1 MAQFNSQCQV
11 TLQDIADFLQSFGD
25 LEPILNVGGQT
36 SKVMISAANIVMA
49 AICGVPFPHKWN
61 EFNTP
66 QFYTNSLQQD
76 YAVVNPDGSSLTNL
90 GWLERGIVVD
100 IQNTAEPKPF
110 RFVETGR
117 QLNQATGTVFNGGN
131 LNSPM
136 FLVNWIPN
144 NLLYYGTWGKNNTG
158 SASFGNNPGPGSVYI
173 SPLGASISFA
183 VWAATAGGQ
192 ITFSLNYIPDSVKV
206 GTSLIVNGVTPA
218 LYNNSYNVVS
228 ISGNNVVVTSALN
241 PGVYEAGGIIGNV
254 GGPSSS
260 MPNNPIT
267 QIKDSNGNFLLLTEY
282 GTEGITAPT
291 APLNAMPGTLVNRV
305 DATTVWTVLDPFG
318 QGFRILP
325 VPVQT
330 GLLWQFSLV
339 GQMKPVRFT
348 SLSQTLAPFPD
359 EFETHFQM
367 GMIAQLYRFSP
378 QAKVYNKFPQAWHL
392 WLQSL
397 SELRSKE
404 DREMEENMF
413 VPDRGFMGGTSGRNK
428 FAGPLWPFNY
438 PVR

>member
-1 MAQFNSQCQV
+1 MAQSNCTV
-11 TLQDIADFLQSFGD
+11 TLQDLADFLQSFGD

-61 EFNTP
+61 EFNCP

-76 YAVVNPDGSSLTNL
+76 YPVVNPDGSSLTNL
-90 GWLERGIVVD
+90 AWLERGVVID
-100 IQNTAEPKPF
+100 INNTAEPKPF
-110 RFVETGR
+110 RLVETGR
-117 QLNQATGTVFNGGN
+117 QLSQASGTWFNGGN

-136 FLVNWIPN
+136 FLVNWLPN
-144 NLLYYGTWGKNNTG
+144 NLMYYGVWGKNHIG
-158 SASFGNNPGPGSVYI
+158 SATQGNNPKPGSVYTN
-173 SPLGASISFA
+173 PLGASVLAA

-192 ITFSLNYIPDSVKV
+192 ITFGLNYIPNDLVIGSA
-206 GTSLIVNGVTPA
+206 LQVNYARPL
-218 LYNNSYNVVS
+218 LYNNTYTVVS
-228 ISGNNVVVTSALN
+228 ISGNNVVVTSTLN
-241 PGVYEAGGIIGNV
+241 PGIYEAGGVIGNI
-254 GGPSSS
+254 GGAGSS
-260 MPNNPIT
+260 MPDNPFT
-267 QIKDSNGNFLLLTEY
+267 QIKDSNGNLLLLTGY
-282 GTEGITAPT
+282 GTEGLTAPT
-291 APLNAMPGTLVNRV
+291 APPNATPGTLVTRV

-325 VPVQT
+325 VPVET
-330 GLLWQFSLV
+330 GLLWQFNLV

-378 QAKVYNKFPQAWHL
+378 QAKVYNKFPEAWRL
-392 WLQSL
+392 WLMSL

-413 VPDRGFMGGTSGRNK
+413 VPERGITGGTSGRNR
-428 FAGPLWPFNY
+428 FYGPSWPFNY